1 LQDSRNKTNLGLE
14 NNRSQGGN
22 DRLFLIRLVFALP
35 AADNIPIMISY
46 VDHQLYIGEQAD
58 AESPPSFISAV
69 FWTALD
75 PQISPPPNIVF
86 ARLPLKEYTE
96 PDIIDLEMGVNW
108 LARHLPT
115 HHILVA
121 CRVGLG
127 RSPSIIIAY
136 LCCRHGLSF
145 QEAQALVTQK
155 RPGTTPLP
163 HLAPLIEQLRMKTPA
178 LSPPA
183 R

>member
-1 LQDSRNKTNLGLE
+1 M
-14 NNRSQGGN
+14 
-22 DRLFLIRLVFALP
+22 LILLVFGP
-35 AADNIPIMISY
+35 PQADKTSIMISY
-46 VDHQLYIGEQAD
+46 IDHHLYIGEQMD
-58 AESPPSFISAV
+58 AESPPSFITAV

-75 PQISPPPNIVF
+75 PRISQPSNIIF

-96 PDIIDLEMGVNW
+96 PDLIDLEMGVQW
-108 LARHLPT
+108 LARHLPK

-121 CRVGLG
+121 CRVGFG

-136 LCCRHGLSF
+136 LCCKHGLSF
-145 QEAQALVTQK
+145 EEAQDLVTQK

-163 HLAPLIEQLRMKTPA
+163 HLASLIEQLKTKTPA
-178 LSPPA
+178 LSSPT

>member
-1 LQDSRNKTNLGLE
+1 MFDPPL
-14 NNRSQGGN
+14 
-22 DRLFLIRLVFALP
+22 
-35 AADNIPIMISY
+35 ADKISIMISY
-46 VDHQLYIGEQAD
+46 IDHHLYIGEQVD

-75 PQISPPPNIVF
+75 PQLSPPPKVVF

-96 PDIIDLEMGVNW
+96 PDLIDLEMGVQW
-108 LARHLPT
+108 LARHLPE

-121 CRVGLG
+121 CRVGFG
-127 RSPSIIIAY
+127 RSPSIIMAY
-136 LCCRHGLSF
+136 LCCMHGLSF
-145 QEAQALVTQK
+145 KEAQDLVTQK

-163 HLAPLIEQLRMKTPA
+163 HLASLIEQLKTKTPA
-178 LSPPA
+178 LAPSN